1 MSLSNQI
8 GKLKETI
15 TRKSI
20 YVQTNVV
27 KRLMKDF
34 AYYKMEVETQKE
46 KITSMELGG
55 KDPYDINKQGE
66 ILGESYMMVHDT
78 EERIEKAVIKLETS
92 LQVYEDA
99 YHDTSDGMTS
109 ESDSTHEDN
118 TYTGKDADT
127 ILNDAHTMIEH
138 YRS

>member
-8 GKLKETI
+8 GKLKDTI

-27 KRLMKDF
+27 KRLMKDL

-46 KITSMELGG
+46 EITLMELGG
-55 KDPYDINKQGE
+55 KDQYDINKQGE
-66 ILGESYMMVHDT
+66 ILGESYMMVNDT
-78 EERIEKAVIKLETS
+78 EERIEKAVIKLKTS

-99 YHDTSDGMTS
+99 YHDTSDGMTNDN
-109 ESDSTHEDN
+109 DSTHEDN
-118 TYTGKDADT
+118 TYIGKYADT
-127 ILNDAHTMIEH
+127 ILNDAHAMIEH